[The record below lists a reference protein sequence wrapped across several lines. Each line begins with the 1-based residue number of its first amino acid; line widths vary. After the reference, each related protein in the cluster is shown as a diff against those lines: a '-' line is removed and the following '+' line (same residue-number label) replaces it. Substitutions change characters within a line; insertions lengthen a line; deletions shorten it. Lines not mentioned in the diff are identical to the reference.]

1 MGGEDGLEG
10 IGTWIVTVLCDDEP
24 AGDLLPKKLLSGLRH
39 LSSRLARRE
48 YVHAPRL
55 ETLLSGQDGVAF
67 ELQLAPHGPLRVGG
81 GETGTKNLL
90 EVLAHK
96 GIVTIREFGAR
107 LGYACGGRRVCMKFS
122 SNVSILFK
130 EVPLLERFG
139 LAAAAG
145 FSAVEFW
152 WPGHEAEPGTV
163 ERAAQDA
170 GLDVALFN
178 FDAGDMAAGDRGL
191 VSDPERQQLF
201 RENVPIALDLAR
213 ALGCERMNVLVGHE
227 IPGLDREEQLALA
240 RENVRFAAEKAEAA
254 NVTVMVE
261 AVNTFEN
268 GPYLLYTTAQ
278 AVEFVERVGR
288 ENVRIQHDFYH
299 MQRME
304 GNLVANL
311 REHFDHIGHVQIADS
326 PGRGEPGTG
335 EIHYPYVL
343 AALEGLGYDGYVGLE
358 YNPTTETTEESLKWL
373 PKELRGR
380 EVGVSDLGF

>member
-1 MGGEDGLEG
+1 M
-10 IGTWIVTVLCDDEP
+10 
-24 AGDLLPKKLLSGLRH
+24 R
-39 LSSRLARRE
+39 
-48 YVHAPRL
+48 
-55 ETLLSGQDGVAF
+55 
-67 ELQLAPHGPLRVGG
+67 
-81 GETGTKNLL
+81 
-90 EVLAHK
+90 
-96 GIVTIREFGAR
+96 
-107 LGYACGGRRVCMKFS
+107 FS
-122 SNVSILFK
+122 ANVSILFK

-139 LAAAAG
+139 RAAAAG

-152 WPGHEAEPGTV
+152 WPGHETELEAV

-191 VSDPERQQLF
+191 VSDPERQHLF
-201 RENVPIALDLAR
+201 RDNVPVALDLAR
-213 ALGCERMNVLVGHE
+213 TLNCERMNVLVGQE
-227 IPGLDREEQLALA
+227 IPGMDREEQLALA
-240 RENVRFAAEKAEAA
+240 RENVRLAAEKAEAA

-268 GPYLLYTTAQ
+268 GPYLLYTTEQ
-278 AVEFVERVGR
+278 AVEFVERVGCD
-288 ENVRIQHDFYH
+288 NVRVQHDFYH

-343 AALEGLGYDGYVGLE
+343 GETEKLGYHGYVGLE
-358 YNPTTETTEESLKWL
+358 YNPTTESTEESLGWL
-373 PKELRGR
+373 PQELRGGDVAISELR
-380 EVGVSDLGF
+380 F